1 VSYNAEPSAAHVHTA
16 VASNDHL
23 SYQHDSGVHMSDQPH
38 TISRREFAALS
49 LAVGATAA
57 AGMAGAAAAGVT
69 ETDVQVHTA
78 SGVCDAALIHP
89 QGQGRWPAVILFVD
103 AFGLRPAMRD
113 MAKRLAVGGFTVL
126 VPNPYYRSTKA
137 PGIDPGFDFTNAA
150 DRAKLDALRALLTS
164 DAVMQDAAAYVK
176 FLDSQASV
184 DKKAKMGVF
193 GYCMGGPMTLQA
205 AASVP
210 ARIGAGASFHGGG
223 LVTDKPDSPHLLVAK
238 IQSQYYFGIAAN
250 DDQRQ
255 PDAKTKLDAAFH
267 AANLPA
273 KIEVYEGTLHGWC
286 VKDMPLQ
293 AGKPIYN
300 EALAERA
307 WNELV
312 GLYKRAQV

>member
-1 VSYNAEPSAAHVHTA
+1 
-16 VASNDHL
+16 
-23 SYQHDSGVHMSDQPH
+23 MSDQPH

-57 AGMAGAAAAGVT
+57 AGIAGAAAAGVT
-69 ETDVQVHTA
+69 EADVQVHTP
-78 SGVCDAALIHP
+78 SGVCDAALVHP
-89 QGQGRWPAVILFVD
+89 QGQGRWPGVILFVD

-113 MAKRLAVGGFTVL
+113 MAKRLAVDGYTVL

-137 PGIDPGFDFTNAA
+137 PGIDPGFDFTNTA
-150 DRAKLDALRALLTS
+150 DRAKLDALRAPLTS

-184 DKKAKMGVF
+184 DRHAKMGVF

-205 AASVP
+205 AAAVP

-238 IQSQYYFGIAAN
+238 IKAQYYFGIAAN

-293 AGKPIYN
+293 TGKPIYN

-312 GLYKRAQV
+312 TLYRRAQV